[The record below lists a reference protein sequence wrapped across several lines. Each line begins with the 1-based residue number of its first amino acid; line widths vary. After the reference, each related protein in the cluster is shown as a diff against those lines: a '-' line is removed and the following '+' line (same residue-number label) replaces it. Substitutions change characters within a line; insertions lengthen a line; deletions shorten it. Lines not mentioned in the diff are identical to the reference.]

1 MKDMAEFI
9 APDRIIKELE
19 GQEDWSYS
27 YVEPVA
33 GENDKLKDTATRDRL
48 LAARELVVKEFEE
61 ATLQW
66 IRHPASEKT
75 AAIRAKREAVADK
88 LRDDYWTL
96 DPYLR
101 ARSFYDRIG
110 VIKGGTVVPYPE
122 QTASKANGIA
132 AAAPTTS
139 ADDVD

>member
-1 MKDMAEFI
+1 MGEFI
-9 APDRIIKELE
+9 ETGRILKELE
-19 GQEDWSYS
+19 GQENWEYS

-33 GENDKLKDTATRDRL
+33 GENEKLKDTDTRDRL

-66 IRHPASEKT
+66 IRHPAGEKT
-75 AAIRAKREAVADK
+75 AAIRSKREAIAGK

-101 ARSFYDRIG
+101 ARSYYDRIG
-110 VIKGGTVVPYPE
+110 VIQGGTVVPYPE
-122 QTASKANGIA
+122 QAVSKANGTA
-132 AAAPTTS
+132 TAAPTTS